1 MDNEKLQRM
10 YRLYFKEITMSESRE
25 SARSLTQID
34 RLANLESPYSPV
46 DASLN
51 GIFLSAM
58 KEADEWHIQRNQA
71 YARLYEAHPQPDIPV
86 SLFKSADLATPVI
99 DEGQW
104 LTSSGTGSGQK
115 TRVFLTLPACCGSRK
130 R

>member
-1 MDNEKLQRM
+1 MKNSNVCIGSILRK
-10 YRLYFKEITMSESRE
+10 SRCLR
-25 SARSLTQID
+25 AGKRAVFN
-34 RLANLESPYSPV
+34 ANRQAGKSRIPYSPV

-115 TRVFLTLPACCGSRK
+115 TRVF
-130 R
+130 